1 MPVSEARVYD
11 AAREKE
17 REMRGKEGS
26 EDGGPSDNRNWRV
39 FQEDL

>member
-11 AAREKE
+11 AARERE
-17 REMRGKEGS
+17 RDEGKEGS